1 MMGRRSK
8 HGGLPLAVI
17 DNTLLTRLVKLEVA
31 AFLPYLFKYILIPPE
46 VKREAYKAPSKGKRR
61 LQKLIGEMNG
71 FFIDCYEANE
81 FTKDFLKADLD
92 EGEAAAI
99 AQAEFKQAA
108 LLIDERKGFR
118 TANNMQLKTIRTG
131 KLLNILKEAG
141 AIPEVK
147 PYHLKLKATGF
158 YMDENAGRQ
167 LLIEAG
173 ELQSV

>member
-1 MMGRRSK
+1 MSRRSK

-17 DNTLLTRLVKLEVA
+17 DNTLLTRLVGLGLAK
-31 AFLPYLFKYILIPPE
+31 FLPYLFKYILIPPE
-46 VKREAYKAPSKGKRR
+46 VKREAYKAPAKGKRR
-61 LQKLIGEMNG
+61 LQKTIGEMKG

-131 KLLNILKEAG
+131 KLLNMLKEAG
-141 AIPEVK
+141 AISEVK
-147 PYHLKLKATGF
+147 PYHLKLKAAGF
-158 YMDENAGRQ
+158 YMGENIERQ

-173 ELQSV
+173 ELESD

>member
-1 MMGRRSK
+1 MSRRSQ

-17 DNTLLTRLVKLEVA
+17 DNTLLTRLVNLEVA
-31 AFLPYLFKYILIPPE
+31 KFLPFLFKEILIPPE
-46 VKREAYKAPSKGKRR
+46 VKREAYKAPHKGKRR
-61 LQKLIGEMNG
+61 LQKIIGEMKG

-81 FTKDFLKADLD
+81 FTKELMKADLD

-108 LLIDERKGFR
+108 LLIDENKGFKR
-118 TANNMQLKTIRTG
+118 ATNMQIKTIRTG
-131 KLLNILKEAG
+131 KLLNMLKEAG
-141 AIPEVK
+141 AIPEVR

-158 YMDENAGRQ
+158 YMDENVGRQ

-173 ELQSV
+173 ELQSD